1 MILDSVDCFVH
12 HQAIIKESYVCFNL
26 KPSGILFMK
35 LTASLG
41 ERDGVDNIIFHLF
54 LNGDTCRNIV
64 IPWGVL
70 PRSIGAG
77 WLGCHRLSFL
87 CAHGVG
93 IISTI

>member
-41 ERDGVDNIIFHLF
+41 ERDGVDNIIFHFF
-54 LNGDTCRNIV
+54 LNGDACRNIAN
-64 IPWGVL
+64 PWGVL
-70 PRSIGAG
+70 PRRIGAG
-77 WLGCHRLSFL
+77 WLGRRRFSFL
-87 CAHGVG
+87 RAHGVG
-93 IISTI
+93 IILTI